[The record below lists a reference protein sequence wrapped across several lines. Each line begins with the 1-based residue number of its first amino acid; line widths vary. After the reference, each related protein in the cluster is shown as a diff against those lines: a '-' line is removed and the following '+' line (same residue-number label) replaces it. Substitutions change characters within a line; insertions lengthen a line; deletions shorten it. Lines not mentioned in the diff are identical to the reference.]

1 MKTNLL
7 ALLLA
12 LFSVSVM
19 AETRT
24 VTLKVPSMNC
34 ATCPLTVTKALENV
48 DGVSQAQVTYETRL
62 AVVTFDDEKTTVDA
76 LVEAT
81 GNAGYP
87 SNLVENKDQ

>member
-1 MKTNLL
+1 MKTNFF

-12 LFSVSVM
+12 LFSVSVI
-19 AETRT
+19 AETKT

-34 ATCPLTVTKALENV
+34 ATCPVTVTKALENV

-62 AVVTFDDEKTTVDA
+62 AVVTFNDEKTTVDA

-87 SNLVENKDQ
+87 STVVGIKEQ